1 MNTHK
6 FVCPDCKH
14 EWSEEFG
21 YEAEVMCPACETVW
35 RLKFDKFDTW
45 PPTEYRIEGRS
56 EEQPK
61 FDLTI
66 NGIKIPGCMS
76 IKVEQELYKA
86 HSLIRY
92 WMTARFFGEL
102 RESLVRL
109 VSGPNAGVIITL
121 RGHPEITPVI
131 LRVSVSGC
139 HASDTLTFETDGAGY
154 EFAYQQMKAMWEKS
168 NR

>member
-45 PPTEYRIEGRS
+45 PPTDYWIEGRS
-56 EEQPK
+56 DEQPK

-66 NGIKIPGCMS
+66 RGAKVPGCMGV
-76 IKVEQELYKA
+76 KVECETHKA
-86 HSLIRY
+86 HSQVRY
-92 WMTARFFGEL
+92 WMTAQLFGDL
-102 RESLVRL
+102 DCDTVRL
-109 VSGPNAGVIITL
+109 LTGPDADVKIEL
-121 RGHPEITPVI
+121 RGHPEIKPIVM
-131 LRVSVSGC
+131 RVSAGEGEG
-139 HASDTLTFETDGAGY
+139 HTLVFETDGAGY